1 MKHSGRALV
10 WYLPVLWWLWKIIE
24 CMYKIL
30 GKKNFCWVQSPELLV
45 ECVELDMFSW
55 LTVITRKVYTLKVDV
70 LNVNLFL
77 VVAHL
82 SHEAFFPQSPRIFPL
97 SLELS
102 LVSCRNFIR
111 KKIWKIV
118 CAPQL
123 QLSECTYAQ
132 RSFFSPVYGA
142 WIPHISE

>member
-1 MKHSGRALV
+1 
-10 WYLPVLWWLWKIIE
+10 
-24 CMYKIL
+24 
-30 GKKNFCWVQSPELLV
+30 
-45 ECVELDMFSW
+45 MFSW

-82 SHEAFFPQSPRIFPL
+82 SHEDFFPQSPRIFPL

-111 KKIWKIV
+111 KKI
-118 CAPQL
+118 
-123 QLSECTYAQ
+123 
-132 RSFFSPVYGA
+132 
-142 WIPHISE
+142 